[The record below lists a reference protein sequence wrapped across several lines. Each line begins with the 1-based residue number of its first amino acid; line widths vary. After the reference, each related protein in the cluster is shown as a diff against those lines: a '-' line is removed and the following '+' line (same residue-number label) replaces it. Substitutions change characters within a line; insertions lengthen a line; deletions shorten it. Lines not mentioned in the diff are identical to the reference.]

1 MGAEALWKISQ
12 APLQTHERFLLGEC
26 VRAYLPLGPEHRA
39 EYDNL
44 LATETF
50 VGVKAM
56 NKTFYEEG
64 IEEEIERGM
73 VEGIKRGMVEGIERG
88 MRQELLDCAINGLEG
103 RFGPL
108 PAKILADLKSLSR
121 QELMFMLT
129 KSYRITSLDALDFDG
144 LK

>member
-1 MGAEALWKISQ
+1 M
-12 APLQTHERFLLGEC
+12 
-26 VRAYLPLGPEHRA
+26 GPEHRA
-39 EYDNL
+39 EYDKL

-64 IEEEIERGM
+64 IEEGIKRGM
-73 VEGIKRGMVEGIERG
+73 VEGIRRGMVEGIERG

-108 PAKILADLKSLSR
+108 PAKILADLKSRSR

>member
-1 MGAEALWKISQ
+1 MG
-12 APLQTHERFLLGEC
+12 PT
-26 VRAYLPLGPEHRA
+26 HRA
-39 EYDNL
+39 EYDKL

-56 NKTFYEEG
+56 NKTIYEEG
-64 IEEEIERGM
+64 IEEGIKRGM
-73 VEGIKRGMVEGIERG
+73 VEGIRRGMVEGIERGMVEGIERG

>member
-1 MGAEALWKISQ
+1 
-12 APLQTHERFLLGEC
+12 
-26 VRAYLPLGPEHRA
+26 
-39 EYDNL
+39 
-44 LATETF
+44 
-50 VGVKAM
+50 M
-56 NKTFYEEG
+56 NKTIYEEG
-64 IEEEIERGM
+64 IE
-73 VEGIKRGMVEGIERG
+73 EGIKRGMVEGIRRGMVEGIERGMVEGLERG

-108 PAKILADLKSLSR
+108 PAKILADLKSRSR

>member
-1 MGAEALWKISQ
+1 MGAEALRKISQ

-26 VRAYLPLGPEHRA
+26 VRAYLPMGPEHRA

-64 IEEEIERGM
+64 IEEGIKRGM
-73 VEGIKRGMVEGIERG
+73 VEGIKRGMVEGIEEG

-108 PAKILADLKSLSR
+108 PAKILADLKSRSR
-121 QELMFMLT
+121 QELRSMIT